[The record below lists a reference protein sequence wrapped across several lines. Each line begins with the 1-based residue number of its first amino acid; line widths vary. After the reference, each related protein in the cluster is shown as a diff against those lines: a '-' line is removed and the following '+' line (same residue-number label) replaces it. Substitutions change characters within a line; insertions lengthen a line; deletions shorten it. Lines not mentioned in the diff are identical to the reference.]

1 MPLKPSPD
9 PMSSMWA
16 WLAHDL
22 RLYRVMHKMSGTR
35 FGQIINV
42 TRSTVSRLES
52 GELKID
58 EQQAIAL
65 DTALNT
71 GGHFLRLLTYAKQGH
86 DPNWFKEH
94 VSYETRARV
103 MKIFELAL
111 MPGLLQTPGYAR
123 ACFEAAGVED
133 PERQTEERVSRQSAL
148 DRSPR
153 PLLWVLLAQ
162 NAVDCP
168 VGGAE
173 VMRAQLAHLLSLNE
187 RANISVRVVPR
198 TAGAY
203 VGLDGAFK
211 VMTVEEGDI
220 AYTEAH
226 GGGRLVLSAQEVR
239 SFSVRYDRIGVK
251 ALHEEASRDLIRE
264 IMEDME

>member
-1 MPLKPSPD
+1 VPMKPPPD

-16 WLAHDL
+16 WLAYEL
-22 RLYRVMHKMSGTR
+22 RFYRIMHKMSGTR

-58 EQQAIAL
+58 EKQAMAL

-86 DPNWFKEH
+86 DPNWFREH
-94 VSYETRARV
+94 VGYETRARV
-103 MKIFELAL
+103 IKIFELAL
-111 MPGLLQTPGYAR
+111 MPGLLQTPDYAR

-133 PERQTEERVSRQSAL
+133 PAGHAEERVSRQSAL

-162 NAVDCP
+162 SALDCP
-168 VGGAE
+168 VGGPS
-173 VMRAQLAHLLSLNE
+173 VMRAQLARLLELGE
-187 RANISVRVVPR
+187 LPNISIRVVPR
-198 TAGAY
+198 SAGAH

-211 VMTVEEGDI
+211 IMTVEEGDV

-226 GGGRLVLSAQEVR
+226 GGGRLVLSVQEVR
-239 SFSVRYDRIGVK
+239 SFIVRYDRIGVK

-264 IMEDME
+264 IMEDMR

>member
-22 RLYRVMHKMSGTR
+22 RFYRIMHKMSGTR

-133 PERQTEERVSRQSAL
+133 PERHAEERVSRQSAL

-168 VGGAE
+168 VGGTD
-173 VMRAQLAHLLSLNE
+173 VMRAQLAHLLDLGE
-187 RANISVRVVPR
+187 LANVSVRVVPR
-198 TAGAY
+198 AAGAH

-211 VMTVEEGDI
+211 VMTVEEGDV

-264 IMEDME
+264 IMEDMK